1 MKAVVKTVRVRR
13 DVSARHAAVAARTAL
28 GISGALIS
36 IAGIV
41 LTAGGLLSPFEG
53 SVFYALTG
61 LGLII
66 SGTLVA
72 RRHRSGAWTYLA
84 VFVLTVTWSLRNVD
98 DGSSLGQRL
107 LGPAIL
113 LAMLAVLM
121 PQLSRWHPRRAAI
134 AFASIMVATIGL
146 GAASMSGG
154 PLSHPTAALT
164 HFLDSE
170 AKGVLQ

>member
-1 MKAVVKTVRVRR
+1 MKGVATAVRFRPDT
-13 DVSARHAAVAARTAL
+13 SAQHSAVAARTAL
-28 GISGALIS
+28 AISGALIS
-36 IAGIV
+36 IAGLV
-41 LTAGGLLSPFEG
+41 LAVGGILSPFEG
-53 SVFYALTG
+53 AAFYALTG

-72 RRHRSGAWTYLA
+72 RRRRAGAWTYLA
-84 VFVLTVTWSLRNVD
+84 VFALTVTWSLRNVD
-98 DGSSLGQRL
+98 HGPSLSQRL

-113 LAMLAVLM
+113 LAMLAILM

-134 AFASIMVATIGL
+134 AFASIMIATAGL

-154 PLSHPTAALT
+154 PLAQPTAALT